1 MLEEPFVSQE
11 AALQYIT
18 ALIKNY
24 EPQFEFQGNFTLGV
38 FGRSDPQYRAIIR
51 EWRHDLV
58 RKGFMKKEILSLEEV
73 WDDLMDDVGVK
84 DEQAD
89 SRLNWRVTTQHAHY
103 LIHIMALDKTFQRFA
118 FALQTKGDFEQ
129 SIGSYSARPFHY
141 RYEAVNRLSE
151 LKPILDDLYEDFK
164 RREEERRQQDRIDK
178 AVAEEREKW
187 VERLAKERE
196 NRRLIVYFVM
206 FIAVLFVG
214 GFVVNAVNEHFDG
227 VPGNVLLTALGA
239 GIIALIGT
247 SLFLWG
253 VVSVGLKLGFLKD
266 GKPAPILLSACIVFF
281 ALWAALAYATFTGL
295 I

>member
-1 MLEEPFVSQE
+1 
-11 AALQYIT
+11 
-18 ALIKNY
+18 
-24 EPQFEFQGNFTLGV
+24 
-38 FGRSDPQYRAIIR
+38 
-51 EWRHDLV
+51 
-58 RKGFMKKEILSLEEV
+58 
-73 WDDLMDDVGVK
+73 
-84 DEQAD
+84 
-89 SRLNWRVTTQHAHY
+89 
-103 LIHIMALDKTFQRFA
+103 MALDKTFQRFA

-129 SIGSYSARPFHY
+129 SIGSYSARPFYY

-151 LKPILDDLYEDFK
+151 LKPILDHLYEDFK

-196 NRRLIVYFVM
+196 NQRLIVYFVM

-266 GKPAPILLSACIVFF
+266 GKPAPTLLSACIVFF
-281 ALWAALAYATFTGL
+281 ALWAALAYAAFTGL